1 MLSAALFV
9 YVRRTGV
16 STATQ
21 PLDDETR
28 RAVKR
33 QRWENR
39 NRMVCSLFTVHIVY
53 IRHTVHY
60 TMPSV
65 GRVYEIL
72 MRSEVCCTGT
82 HVRASILPQ
91 NRTKSEC
98 DFLRR
103 SFFVPKMNSIVPG
116 TNGSLASMESLS
128 SRLITASW
136 QKNDIKCLYL
146 CGKRKIARLQ
156 IDHFLSKAAVIHEM
170 PKMWDKWT
178 RSTLHIPNN
187 LQKILLSAFLLSIDS
202 VRLAVASARGNNC
215 VGSTSHT
222 RSLQKY

>member
-1 MLSAALFV
+1 M
-9 YVRRTGV
+9 
-16 STATQ
+16 
-21 PLDDETR
+21 
-28 RAVKR
+28 
-33 QRWENR
+33 
-39 NRMVCSLFTVHIVY
+39 FTVH
-53 IRHTVHY
+53 RSHCVHSAHSALYKDY

-65 GRVYEIL
+65 RRVYEIL

-103 SFFVPKMNSIVPG
+103 SCFVPKMNSTVHG

-128 SRLITASW
+128 SRLITAVGRE
-136 QKNDIKCLYL
+136 KNDIKCLSL

-178 RSTLHIPNN
+178 RSELHIPNN
-187 LQKILLSAFLLSIDS
+187 LQQILLSAFLHCELIRF
-202 VRLAVASARGNNC
+202 VWL
-215 VGSTSHT
+215 
-222 RSLQKY
+222 